1 MQPPL
6 IKANRLLRC
15 YVNRAVYPG
24 LVTRTVDISV
34 VSVPGPKLGQPPVHR
49 PLSAV
54 GFCVK

>member
-34 VSVPGPKLGQPPVHR
+34 PGPKLGQPPVHR
-49 PLSAV
+49 PLSTV

>member
-6 IKANRLLRC
+6 IKANRLLIIRC

-34 VSVPGPKLGQPPVHR
+34 PGPKLGQPPVHR
-49 PLSAV
+49 PLSTV